1 MWLAIFE
8 LPQSGEFIVH
18 LIDNDEIDEVD
29 DGNFM
34 GEENHL
40 DENEDALLVV
50 FDGLFVV
57 LGDFV
62 VDDTDVKSEEL
73 V

>member
-1 MWLAIFE
+1 
-8 LPQSGEFIVH
+8 
-18 LIDNDEIDEVD
+18 
-29 DGNFM
+29 M

>member
-18 LIDNDEIDEVD
+18 LFDDDEIDEVD